1 MKAELVGSIF
11 SLGVVFFRRDA
22 RCPDGGKSLKI
33 LEPLREECSRRV
45 KSVVHDYK
53 IDLPLN
59 VCGFSF
65 GAVSRT
71 RGLDTERSS
80 RIRDLVGSEFV
91 FHRPFYLTRVDYSFN
106 LSSLRIWVPVLIRG
120 DSLPDWS
127 IMARAFA
134 EVLEKEIRDDI
145 IQETWRSRFFSEV
158 YPLYR
163 TWTPPNLRLDPT
175 PLTERLRIPD
185 SSVRLLISPL
195 RNAPPDLLPA
205 PKRVAAGTEVNVSK
219 DGLLAP
225 FVSFMGR
232 KMRTQHAS
240 ARRTRK
246 LIRLGVDLALGLNT
260 FLNIGYALW
269 DDAPLASFL
278 IGRIALSPDIVIR
291 LSSPERGYGP
301 LRYVLTELIGILGL
315 RERYEGFKE
324 NVVLPYGGEED
335 VDLVDEV
342 LRRLGDTRGRR
353 RGRRAY
359 LYGLRAKLLRML
371 VLKEIGDKIFPVKE
385 DSMEILLSIIVRY
398 LSLGMAGFNHQGS
411 TRELVNFLK
420 GSIDQNIRE
429 VAQSIRC
436 RIPSIGL
443 TRQELSSLLAEIESL
458 RGMGRDFK
466 RIMWS
471 IDDALQRKGGNLL
484 DPLISAG
491 FVKIKPTEEKKR
503 KRRKGCRGRP
513 PESYLIPESGDETVQ
528 HMKKQM
534 RDVIDIMR
542 KVAKEL
548 DLNPDATSL

>member
-22 RCPDGGKSLKI
+22 RCPKGGKLLKI
-33 LEPLREECSRRV
+33 LEPLEEECSRKV
-45 KSVVHDYK
+45 KQVVRIHK

-71 RGLDTERSS
+71 WGLDTERSS
-80 RIRDLVGSEFV
+80 RIRDLFGDELV

-127 IMARAFA
+127 PMAWAFM
-134 EVLEKEIRDDI
+134 EVLREKIREDI
-145 IQETWRSRFFSEV
+145 INDAWRSRYFSEV

-163 TWTPPNLRLDPT
+163 TWTPPNLRLDPI
-175 PLTERLRIPD
+175 PLTERLGIPD
-185 SSVRLLISPL
+185 SLVRLLISPL
-195 RNAPPDLLPA
+195 RNSPPDLLPT
-205 PKRVAAGTEVNVSK
+205 PRRVAAGTEVHISR

-232 KMRTQHAS
+232 KVRTQHAI

-246 LIRLGVDLALGLNT
+246 LIRVGVDLALGLST

-269 DDAPLASFL
+269 EDFPLTSFL

-291 LSSPERGYGP
+291 LSSLERGYGP
-301 LRYVLTELIGILGL
+301 MRYVLTELIRILGL
-315 RERYEGFKE
+315 RERYEEFKE

-342 LRRLGDTRGRR
+342 LRILGDTKSGR

-359 LYGLRAKLLRML
+359 VYGRRARLLRML
-371 VLKEIGDKIFPVKE
+371 VLKDVGDRIFPVKE
-385 DSMEILLSIIVRY
+385 GSTEILLSIIVRY
-398 LSLGMAGFNHQGS
+398 LSLGMAGFNYQGS
-411 TRELVNFLK
+411 VRKLVKLLRSN
-420 GSIDQNIRE
+420 INQNIKE

-436 RIPSIGL
+436 RNPSIGL
-443 TRQELSSLLAEIESL
+443 TRRELKDLLAEIESL
-458 RGMGRDFK
+458 RGTGRDFT
-466 RIMWS
+466 RINWD
-471 IDDALQRKGGNLL
+471 IDDAVQRKGGNLIE
-484 DPLISAG
+484 PLISAG
-491 FVKIKPTEEKKR
+491 LVNIRPTRKR
-503 KRRKGCRGRP
+503 KVKNRNGCRGRP
-513 PESYLIPESGDETVQ
+513 PESYLVPELHDETIQ
-528 HMKKQM
+528 HMKRQM
-534 RDVIDIMR
+534 KDIINIMR
-542 KVAKEL
+542 EVAKEL
-548 DLNPDATSL
+548 DLNPDALSL